1 MNFGGVQFSE
11 YHGDTTARWK
21 PQEGGDRLVSKALDK
36 VVIQWQCPW
45 IVPGVYKMWAK
56 QKDFPMD
63 KEQQWLINE

>member
-36 VVIQWQCPW
+36 VVIQWQCP
-45 IVPGVYKMWAK
+45 
-56 QKDFPMD
+56 
-63 KEQQWLINE
+63 